1 MKQNIKKAYLCSL
14 VALLLIAGQSI
25 YNQCTSPKE
34 STYNQEEIK
43 RLQNIVRS
51 YEAYY
56 CSTEMLL
63 DELGIVDGDTIFN
76 TEVGYYYLEDKNY
89 LDSIANKLWDDHY
102 KGFRTLENNTTWHQQ

>member
-1 MKQNIKKAYLCSL
+1 MKKTITLISVA
-14 VALLLIAGQSI
+14 ALLTG
-25 YNQCTSPKE
+25 CTTQLPNNN
-34 STYNQEEIK
+34 NQEEIK

-89 LDSIANKLWDDHY
+89 LDSITNKLWDDHY
-102 KGFRTLENNTTWHQQ
+102 KGFRTLENNISCK